1 MHTRTRGGAL
11 IIALAF
17 AFVLA
22 CGPVAAAQNGG
33 GGDPAGGTPLPRQQS
48 AARAETNFEVQT
60 HVLIT
65 AEGAEGAV
73 KIPQTLDGVVRQLKA
88 ALPPADYRLAAVF
101 VNRVKDDAGF
111 DVRSAGASPFGNAQT
126 GTFTPTI
133 FQLSLTLKSFE
144 DASGEKYVRVQP
156 FRLGLKVPIQTA
168 SVGGDKPGQG
178 YPVIQYEDT
187 GVTTQMS
194 VREGEPTL
202 VGTLNTSRPGQLF
215 VIVVTVRRV
224 GK

>member
-11 IIALAF
+11 IVVLAF
-17 AFVLA
+17 ALLLA
-22 CGPVAAAQNGG
+22 GG
-33 GGDPAGGTPLPRQQS
+33 GVASAQEEGASSGRQQT

-65 AEGAEGAV
+65 AEGADATS
-73 KIPQTLDGVVRQLKA
+73 KIPQALDGVVRQLKSM
-88 ALPPADYRLAAVF
+88 LPPADYRLAATF
-101 VNRVKDDAGF
+101 VNRVKDDGGF
-111 DVRSAGASPFGNAQT
+111 EVRSAGASPFGSSQT
-126 GTFTPTI
+126 EPLTPNI
-133 FQLSLTLKSFE
+133 FQLSLSVKAFE
-144 DASGEKYVRVQP
+144 DSSGAKYVRVQP
-156 FRLGLKVPIQTA
+156 FRLGLKIPIQTA
-168 SVGGDKPGQG
+168 SVGGDKGQS

-187 GVTTQMS
+187 GLNTQMS

-215 VIVVTVRRV
+215 VIVITVRRV

>member
-11 IIALAF
+11 LIALAF
-17 AFVLA
+17 ALLLA
-22 CGPVAAAQNGG
+22 GRGVASAQDDGG
-33 GGDPAGGTPLPRQQS
+33 GGDSASSARRQT

-60 HVLIT
+60 HVLVT
-65 AEGAEGAV
+65 SEGAEGAAKV
-73 KIPQTLDGVVRQLKA
+73 PQSLDGVVRQLKSL
-88 ALPPADYRLAAVF
+88 LPPADYRLAATF
-101 VNRVKDDAGF
+101 LNRVRDDGGLE
-111 DVRSAGASPFGNAQT
+111 VKSAGASPFGPAQV
-126 GTFTPTI
+126 GPLTPVI
-133 FQLSLTLKSFE
+133 FQLTLSLKSFE
-144 DASGEKYVRVQP
+144 DASGERYVRVQP
-156 FRLGLKVPIQTA
+156 FRLGFKIPIQTA
-168 SVGGDKPGQG
+168 SVSNDKAGQG

-215 VIVVTVRRV
+215 VIVLTVRRV

>member
-17 AFVLA
+17 ALLLA
-22 CGPVAAAQNGG
+22 GRGTASAQ
-33 GGDPAGGTPLPRQQS
+33 DEGTSTGRQQP

-65 AEGAEGAV
+65 AEGAEGASKV
-73 KIPQTLDGVVRQLKA
+73 PQALDGVVRQLKSL
-88 ALPPADYRLAAVF
+88 LPPADYRLAATF
-101 VNRVKDDAGF
+101 VNRVRDDGGF
-111 DVRSAGASPFGNAQT
+111 EVKSAGASPFGASPA
-126 GTFTPTI
+126 GALTPNI
-133 FQLSLTLKSFE
+133 FQLSLAVKSFE

-156 FRLGLKVPIQTA
+156 FRLGLKIPIQTA
-168 SVGGDKPGQG
+168 TVSGGDKAGQG
-178 YPVIQYEDT
+178 FPVIQYEDT
-187 GVTTQMS
+187 GVNTQMS

-215 VIVVTVRRV
+215 VIVLTVRRV
-224 GK
+224 GR